1 MRGLSF
7 TAGGELYAVDVTLV
21 QNFARRLSITPVPSA
36 PAEIAGIANLK
47 GKVITVLNLNRLLG
61 SNDPNE
67 IKRNINTI
75 VFKSGSDTEN
85 QMGLA
90 IEKPGNLIYADDD
103 AIRSPP
109 LAADAEENHHISGI
123 IEIDDMFYR
132 IIDIESISKKFIHSS
147 DPISGN
153 TSYGGNDNE

>member
-21 QNFARRLSITPVPSA
+21 QNVARRLSITPVPSS
-36 PAEIAGIANLK
+36 PAEIVGIANLK

-61 SNDPNE
+61 SSAQDE
-67 IKRNINTI
+67 AKKYVNTI

-109 LAADAEENHHISGI
+109 LAVDAEENHHISGI

-132 IIDIESISKKFIHSS
+132 IIDIGSISKKFIHGS
-147 DPISGN
+147 DPVSGN
-153 TSYGGNDNE
+153 TSYGGNDSE